1 MDWTP
6 RFIWL
11 LCVSVCEC
19 WRLARSLPALHGV
32 VQSPQFPQPYP
43 AALSQQWD
51 LSVPDGYQLQLS
63 FTHLDIEPSADCYYD
78 SLTVL
83 YDKKV
88 LAKFC
93 GQENSADGHHPGN
106 QPLLSPGNRLT
117 LVLQTDDTNPEPHQ
131 HLGFS
136 AHYQAKDIDE
146 CSAPDPKD
154 GSGPLCSQFCHNTL
168 GSYMCSCRHGY
179 EIRPDQ
185 RTCVLSCGGGI
196 FDEPE
201 GTLSSP
207 GYPDPSPHGLACQ
220 YVISLEPGFII
231 TLNFTDSFHIEHI
244 GTENGPSCLYHW
256 LKVSIPDKEP
266 RKLCGGKSPG
276 LMPTNSYTV
285 QLDYHTDWAG
295 LSQGWSLHYTTQRV
309 QCASPS
315 SITNGRVTPNFPQFY
330 YRDYIQVRCD
340 PGYKLMMDGREI
352 KSYASMCQ
360 KNGLWHLSL
369 PECHIIDCGEP
380 ESLLNGGVRL
390 ISGSQNQHLSVIQY
404 HCNEPFYSLLGGATV
419 SYTCAADRTWR
430 DNFDTPVIPSC
441 IPVCG
446 QPNVSISGFQRIM
459 GGDKA
464 PDKAIPWQV
473 MLSVDGGRGG
483 AIVIGDRWIMTAAHN
498 LVKQGK
504 LVLKEKVRV
513 FVGDNDAEKLAKLTP
528 LGVASLHPHPEYKN
542 PVNANYNHDIAL
554 IKLQQPLTFHA
565 AIMPLCLPPENA
577 TYTSGQIGMV
587 SGFGIKEDDI
597 IANKLRYIRLP
608 VVEGDQ
614 CQDSVHRAK
623 AAMPTLT
630 IPVLTD
636 NMFCAGVPEG
646 GKDSCTGDSG
656 GAYVLQDGSTKRFW
670 AAGIVSW
677 GVGCGQTGR
686 YGVYT
691 RVAKYIGWINK
702 TIEGNK

>member
-6 RFIWL
+6 PFIWL

-51 LSVPDGYQLQLS
+51 LSVPEGYQLQLS

-117 LVLQTDDTNPEPHQ
+117 LVLQTNDTNPEPHK
-131 HLGFS
+131 HFGFS

-146 CSAPDPKD
+146 CSAPDPED
-154 GSGPLCSQFCHNTL
+154 GSGPLCSQLCHNTL

-179 EIRPDQ
+179 ELRPDQ
-185 RTCVLSCGGGI
+185 HTCVLSCGRGI
-196 FDEPE
+196 FDEPG

-220 YVISLEPGFII
+220 YVISVEPGFIVN
-231 TLNFTDSFHIEHI
+231 LNFTDSFHIEHI
-244 GTENGPSCLYHW
+244 GTQNGPSCLYHW
-256 LKVSIPDKEP
+256 LQVSIPDKEP
-266 RKLCGGKSPG
+266 QKLCGVKSPG
-276 LMPTNSYTV
+276 LMATNSYTV

-315 SITNGRVTPNFPQFY
+315 SITNGRVTPNFPQYY
-330 YRDYIQVRCD
+330 YRDYIQVSCD

-360 KNGLWHLSL
+360 KNGQWHLSL

-380 ESLLNGGVRL
+380 EALLNGGVRF

-430 DNFDTPVIPSC
+430 DNLDTPVIPSC

-446 QPNVSISGFQRIM
+446 QPTVSFSGFQRIM

-464 PDKAIPWQV
+464 PDKTIPWQV
-473 MLSVDGGRGG
+473 MLSVDGGRAG
-483 AIVIGDRWIMTAAHN
+483 AMVIGDRWIMTTAHN
-498 LVKQGK
+498 LVHQGK
-504 LVLKEKVRV
+504 LVLKEKLLV

-542 PVNANYNHDIAL
+542 PDKASYNHDIAL

-577 TYTSGQIGMV
+577 AYKSGQIGMV

-597 IANKLRYIRLP
+597 IANDLRYILLP
-608 VVEGDQ
+608 VVDGDA
-614 CQDSVHRAK
+614 CQDSVNKAK
-623 AAMPTLT
+623 AAMPTET

-646 GKDSCTGDSG
+646 GKDSCMGDAG
-656 GAYVLQDGSTKRFW
+656 GAYVLRDGSTKRFW

-691 RVAKYIGWINK
+691 RVAKYISWINK
-702 TIEGNK
+702 TMEDNK